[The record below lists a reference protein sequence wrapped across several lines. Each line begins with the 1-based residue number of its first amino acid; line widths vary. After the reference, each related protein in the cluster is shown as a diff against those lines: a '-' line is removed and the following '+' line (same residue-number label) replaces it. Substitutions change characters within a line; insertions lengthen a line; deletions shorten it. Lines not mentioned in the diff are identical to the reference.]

1 MGMSTK
7 RIASSI
13 RAFRCRLEKGIRES
27 IERAINEEE
36 DYNTMMDL
44 IHARACIR
52 MWKQLFKRDGEKLRI
67 ELLIESL
74 ISLPARV
81 RKFVRKRRSR
91 GSGTWA

>member
-1 MGMSTK
+1 MSTK

-13 RAFRCRLEKGIRES
+13 RAFRCRLEKGIQES
-27 IERAINEEE
+27 LERAINEKE
-36 DYNTMMDL
+36 DYNAMMDL
-44 IHARACIR
+44 VHARACIK

-81 RKFVRKRRSR
+81 RRFVRNRRSR
-91 GSGTWA
+91 GSGIWA